1 VKSESLRARDWFA
14 DPRAKPDLG
23 VGGSA
28 LVRLHAVFE
37 KRGHLTAGEIG
48 KGLPFVPRRFFVISE
63 VPDADIRGEHAHRSL
78 HQLLVCL
85 AGSVVAEVSD
95 GKRKRIVTLDCPQVG
110 LHIPPMV
117 WGVQHHYS
125 RDAVLLVLASS
136 EYDPADYIR
145 DFDRFVALQK
155 GKRSQE

>member
-1 VKSESLRARDWFA
+1 MSAPLSARSWFEERAGA
-14 DPRAKPDLG
+14 DLG
-23 VGGSA
+23 VGGAA
-28 LVRLHAVFE
+28 LVRMHSIYEA
-37 KRGHLTAGEIG
+37 RGHLTVGEVG
-48 KGLPFVPRRFFVISE
+48 KGLPFAPRRFFVISD
-63 VPDADIRGEHAHRSL
+63 VPDESIRGEHAHRAL

-95 GKRKRIVTLDCPQVG
+95 GTSSRSVLLDVPHVG

-125 RDAVLLVLASS
+125 RDAVLMVLASA

-145 DFDRFVALQK
+145 DFSEFRAL
-155 GKRSQE
+155 RARPAR